1 MTEKKITRKD
11 YIVSAAFMC
20 FGLALTLVY
29 IYLKR
34 EDLMEASVSGDF
46 LLGNYL
52 NVNGGIYTTGWYYG
66 RSPLIVNIQFLY
78 KLLFRFLP
86 IGFKLIRMVSAVL
99 FALMIAGSYIFMMS
113 SCGMKR
119 EGLLSAGIFMLPF
132 GHWYAKFCLFGG
144 ERAIYVFAAFVSMGL
159 LFTGIR
165 ASMEQNGKIR
175 MVAALLLGCGGA
187 LLTSLDSSLMFRVFY
202 LPLLLAS
209 VIMAVMT
216 RKRGFGLLMPAAM
229 LVVSYAANL
238 ISDIR
243 IKPWFICEEPVKNV
257 FGYLFKE
264 GFFDKLYDSFNFFGW
279 IRGASIMSLTG
290 VLNALAP
297 VVAALV
303 IFSIARLAGRF
314 RRLAFEEQ
322 LLLIFSLCAYFTA
335 ALLFSSTS
343 DYDYQDWIVVMVFFA
358 AVCAVEFRTEDLGFF
373 TSMRSFALPAVY
385 LCFILLGISEFLS
398 PKTDRYGFT
407 VKLEAAAE
415 YLVSN
420 GYNSGFAPYDQANIL
435 SECGNGALDTYGVSG
450 AENLG
455 RMWENWSV
463 RQRDQAVEHM
473 SEQPEGR
480 IFVLLP
486 HDNNFKE
493 NGNILTGCEDS
504 RVYEDAYCEIYGFES
519 MEDYRNSVER
529 VQGE

>member
-20 FGLALTLVY
+20 AGLALTLVY

-52 NVNGGIYTTGWYYG
+52 NVNGGLYTTAWYYG
-66 RSPLIVNIQFLY
+66 RSPLIVNIQLLY

-86 IGFKLIRMVSAVL
+86 IGFKLIRMASAVI
-99 FALMIAGSYIFMMS
+99 FALMIAGSYIFMMC

-144 ERAIYVFAAFVSMGL
+144 ERAIYVFAAFISMGL

-165 ASMEQNGKIR
+165 ASAEQNGKIK

-202 LPLLLAS
+202 LPLLLTS
-209 VIMAVMT
+209 VIMAVIT
-216 RKRGFGLLMPAAM
+216 RKKGFGLLMPAAM

-238 ISDIR
+238 ISDIK

-297 VVAALV
+297 LVAALV

-314 RRLAFEEQ
+314 RRLTSEEQ

-358 AVCAVEFRTEDLGFF
+358 AVTAMEFKTEDLGFF

-385 LCFILLGISEFLS
+385 LCFILMGISEFLS
-398 PKTDRYGFT
+398 PKTDSNGYT
-407 VKLEAAAE
+407 VRLEAAADF
-415 YLVSN
+415 LASN
-420 GYNSGFAPYDQANIL
+420 GYDKGFASYDWANVL
-435 SECGNGALDTYGVSG
+435 SECGDGALDTYAVSG
-450 AENLG
+450 TESLANL
-455 RMWENWSV
+455 WESWNL

-473 SEQPEGR
+473 SVKPEGKFF
-480 IFVLLP
+480 ILVP
-486 HDNNFKE
+486 HDRE
-493 NGNILTGCEDS
+493 YDEGGSILTGLEESRIFED
-504 RVYEDAYCEIYGFES
+504 DNCEIYGFEN
-519 MEDYRNSVER
+519 MEACRQSVKSLR
-529 VQGE
+529 GD